1 MFDIWFWFWVTLTAF
16 LLVAEIFTAGF
27 FMLPF
32 GAGAGVAA
40 LLNYLDASLAVQWIG
55 FLTVSVLLFISIRG
69 VVDRITHEPPIKT
82 GANRLVGK
90 TGLVIT
96 ELVPNS
102 SVGQVR
108 IEREE
113 WKADAPGLPVIPVGT
128 PVTVIAVEGTHLVV
142 KPADQ
147 D

>member
-40 LLNYLDASLAVQWIG
+40 LLNYLDVSLALQWTG
-55 FLTVSVLLFISIRG
+55 FLLVSVVLFISIRR
-69 VVDRITHEPPIKT
+69 VVDRITHEPPVKT

-90 TGLVIT
+90 TGLVIE

-113 WKADAPGLPVIPVGT
+113 WRADAPGQPLIPVGAR
-128 PVTVIAVEGTHLVV
+128 VTVTAVEGTHLVV